1 MDNKNNLPQD
11 PSNNTDKKGVII
23 LGETGVGKSN
33 LGNFLIKSQNFK
45 TSSSTNSETQQIAY
59 GESNEIIVIDSPGT
73 NDSSLDDEEI
83 EEKHLIDIVKAFKQ
97 AKYLNTILILLNY
110 QQPRLSRNL
119 KIMIKL
125 FCSVFKISFF
135 IKHLGIVFTRCFDE
149 DGRPDEEELNRKR
162 NEWDNDLKELIK
174 STLINEELTDDKIQ
188 YFFVNLNPKKSK
200 LDKGTEEEMKRLKL
214 WIICNEP
221 MNTDIVE
228 ETKHPGFTEEEEEQT
243 YEEKNIEG
251 EILVIKKFKKTRKKL
266 IYVDGTVKYDGDW
279 QTVLTETEE
288 KPIERFQEL
297 NSSIEKFKKDNEDLL
312 NQIKEAKNNNNLEL
326 EKLKLEY
333 NARIEEARARAEV
346 IQSNNNRGTFFDAF
360 GLMLGTAML
369 GILGGGNNN
378 QSSHFSNFD

>member
-1 MDNKNNLPQD
+1 MDNKDNLLQN
-11 PSNNTDKKGVII
+11 SSRNTDKKGVII

-33 LGNFLIKSQNFK
+33 LGNFLTKTQNFK

-73 NDSSLDDEEI
+73 NDSSIDNEEI
-83 EEKHLIDIVKAFKQ
+83 EENHLIDIVKAFKQ

-149 DGRPDEEELNRKR
+149 DGRPDEEELIKKR
-162 NEWDNDLKELIK
+162 NEWDHDLKVLIK

-228 ETKHPGFTEEEEEQT
+228 ETKHPGFTEEEEEET
-243 YEEKNIEG
+243 YEDKNIEG
-251 EILVIKKFKKTRKKL
+251 EILVIKKYKKTRKKFT
-266 IYVDGTVKYDGDW
+266 YVDGTVKYDGGW
-279 QTVLTETEE
+279 QTVLTGTEE

-297 NSSIEKFKKDNEDLL
+297 KSNIEKFQKDNKDLI
-312 NQIKEAKNNNNLEL
+312 NQIEEAKKNNGLEL

-333 NARIEEARARAEV
+333 NARVEEARARAE
-346 IQSNNNRGTFFDAF
+346 ILQSSNNRGNFYDAL
-360 GLMLGTAML
+360 GLMFGTAMI
-369 GILGGGNNN
+369 GIFGGGNKK
-378 QSSHFSNFD
+378 

>member
-125 FCSVFKISFF
+125 FC
-135 IKHLGIVFTRCFDE
+135 
-149 DGRPDEEELNRKR
+149 
-162 NEWDNDLKELIK
+162 
-174 STLINEELTDDKIQ
+174 
-188 YFFVNLNPKKSK
+188 
-200 LDKGTEEEMKRLKL
+200 
-214 WIICNEP
+214 
-221 MNTDIVE
+221 
-228 ETKHPGFTEEEEEQT
+228 
-243 YEEKNIEG
+243 
-251 EILVIKKFKKTRKKL
+251 
-266 IYVDGTVKYDGDW
+266 
-279 QTVLTETEE
+279 
-288 KPIERFQEL
+288 
-297 NSSIEKFKKDNEDLL
+297 
-312 NQIKEAKNNNNLEL
+312 
-326 EKLKLEY
+326 
-333 NARIEEARARAEV
+333 
-346 IQSNNNRGTFFDAF
+346 
-360 GLMLGTAML
+360 
-369 GILGGGNNN
+369 
-378 QSSHFSNFD
+378 

>member
-1 MDNKNNLPQD
+1 METKNNNLP
-11 PSNNTDKKGVII
+11 PSPSSITDKKGVII

-73 NDSSLDDEEI
+73 NDSSLDNEDI
-83 EEKHLIDIVKAFKQ
+83 EEKHLIDIVKAFKK

-149 DGRPDEEELNRKR
+149 DGRPDEEELNKKR
-162 NEWDNDLKELIK
+162 NEWDHDLKELIK

-188 YFFVNLNPKKSK
+188 YYFVNLNPKKSK

-214 WIICNEP
+214 WIISNES

-228 ETKHPGFTEEEEEQT
+228 ETNHPGFTEEEEEQIF
-243 YEEKNIEG
+243 EEKNIEG
-251 EILVIKKFKKTRKKL
+251 EILVIKKYKKTRKKL

-279 QTVLTETEE
+279 KTVLTETEE

-297 NSSIEKFKKDNEDLL
+297 NSSIAQFKKDNEDLL

-326 EKLKLEY
+326 EKLRLEY
-333 NARIEEARARAEV
+333 DARIEEARARAEM
-346 IQSNNNRGTFFDAF
+346 IQANNNRGSLYDVF

-369 GILGGGNNN
+369 GIFGPNN
-378 QSSHFSNFD
+378 QSSRFNNFD